1 MCVRIN
7 LQGVIEYCCRVLNR
21 IPYLYCDLHGH
32 SRRKNVFFY
41 GCSQAASWNAADRLV
56 PEDPAEFLVPK
67 ILNLISNHNTKYFCS
82 VFAAAAAHFAAN
94 GAGVRPEPL

>member
-67 ILNLISNHNTKYFCS
+67 LTDFFIPTECL
-82 VFAAAAAHFAAN
+82 
-94 GAGVRPEPL
+94 

>member
-1 MCVRIN
+1 MTAAIPRKNSKNDAKSITQCITYVRIN

-56 PEDPAEFLVPK
+56 PEDPAEFLVR
-67 ILNLISNHNTKYFCS
+67 ILIFIVVASGILIT
-82 VFAAAAAHFAAN
+82 
-94 GAGVRPEPL
+94 L